1 METETEKSPDGVK
14 YYRLSEVEEHKSV
27 KSTWIIINFKVYDVT
42 KFLEEVRTKHS
53 RFHHRLSDYTLFPED
68 NQTNFFLFWVTRLC
82 EEEKA
87 EFRGFAGKEGKKTS
101 LTRCSSGR
109 WLSVLEMSER
119 PGLTCVL
126 HQFRLHQSSISMF
139 LLSLTAALNQLKW
152 HLFLKHIFELPQ
164 LTKVL

>member
-1 METETEKSPDGVK
+1 MEKETKKCPDGVK

-87 EFRGFAGKEGKKTS
+87 ECRGFAGKEGKKTS

-109 WLSVLEMSER
+109 WLSMLEMSEG
-119 PGLTCVL
+119 PGL
-126 HQFRLHQSSISMF
+126 FRLHQSSISMF
-139 LLSLTAALNQLKW
+139 LLSLTAILNQLKW
-152 HLFLKHIFELPQ
+152 HLFLKHIFELPR